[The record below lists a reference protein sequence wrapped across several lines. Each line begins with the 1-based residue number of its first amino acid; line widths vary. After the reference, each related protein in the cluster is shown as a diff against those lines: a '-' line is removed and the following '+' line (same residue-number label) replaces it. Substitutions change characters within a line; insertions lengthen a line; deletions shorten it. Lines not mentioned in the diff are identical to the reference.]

1 MDAQIN
7 TSRGNSSICKL
18 LIHPFLL
25 FCRPAKFN
33 LLVANF
39 LLHWENRLMNCAG
52 DVSSTTNQR
61 WIRTPDPGDKVSLY
75 SSPQVLSFFLFFPS
89 LFFLLCS
96 TQDRRWRVKMVK
108 SSTFLVER
116 GPDFRWVGIFS
127 LSRTAVQLSLLIKN
141 WFLILPQCVEV

>member
-7 TSRGNSSICKL
+7 MSRGNSSICKL

-39 LLHWENRLMNCAG
+39 LLHWENPLMNCAG

-61 WIRTPDPGDKVSLY
+61 WIRAPDPGDKVSLY

-116 GPDFRWVGIFS
+116 GPDFRWVGSQWHNSGATWCLICTPYC
-127 LSRTAVQLSLLIKN
+127 LSRE
-141 WFLILPQCVEV
+141 C